1 MVCGDT
7 PNLTM
12 TTILELTL
20 STQVSNSSS
29 SVIPWVPPYH
39 SCILLDLNLLTQ
51 VKPGTSSSPVAT
63 SANSSGSKADATYL
77 SSVWRTNPA
86 RVASREK
93 SWAEWRELEPLALSL
108 RLLAALEAWAAVQQ
122 GLEETVLTWFHDH
135 PGCEAACGLQ
145 SDRHF
150 VALAFELYAGIRRAG
165 ALLPTGRSDVLPLPP
180 IFERAALR

>member
-51 VKPGTSSSPVAT
+51 VKPGTSSSPATRIVAVTWLTYSSTPVAT

-108 RLLAALEAWAAVQQ
+108 RLLAALE
-122 GLEETVLTWFHDH
+122 
-135 PGCEAACGLQ
+135 
-145 SDRHF
+145 
-150 VALAFELYAGIRRAG
+150 
-165 ALLPTGRSDVLPLPP
+165 PTGSIDVLPLSP

>member
-1 MVCGDT
+1 VAVT
-7 PNLTM
+7 WLTYS
-12 TTILELTL
+12 
-20 STQVSNSSS
+20 ST
-29 SVIPWVPPYH
+29 
-39 SCILLDLNLLTQ
+39 
-51 VKPGTSSSPVAT
+51 PVAT